1 MALLFFLKFCDFR
14 GRYTLQIQLIHV
26 FILKK
31 SLLAGN
37 SDMGLMFFKNKKS
50 VFTGKNS
57 RNILD
62 FLQLSALFQTFTQSA
77 HAKQKQLLA
86 RGFLSK
92 FRGGGQANSSK
103 SALQ

>member
-37 SDMGLMFFKNKKS
+37 SDMELMFFKNKKR

-62 FLQLSALFQTFTQSA
+62 FLQISALFQTFTQSPYA
-77 HAKQKQLLA
+77 EPTRGPSKGISLQK
-86 RGFLSK
+86 
-92 FRGGGQANSSK
+92 
-103 SALQ
+103 